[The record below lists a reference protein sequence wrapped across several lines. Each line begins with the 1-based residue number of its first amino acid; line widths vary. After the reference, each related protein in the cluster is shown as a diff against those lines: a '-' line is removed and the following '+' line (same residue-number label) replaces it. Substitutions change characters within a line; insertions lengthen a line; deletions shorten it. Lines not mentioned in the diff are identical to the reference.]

1 MTHDLAIRGGTIID
15 GTGGPSRRG
24 DIGISDGRI
33 AEIGDRVEATHEL
46 DASGALVTPGF
57 IDIHTHYDAQ
67 VFWDPWLTPSSLQGV
82 PTIIPAPCGSSLP
95 PCGNVPPAP

>member
-82 PTIIPAPCGSSLP
+82 THRVAGNSVSSWAPCP
-95 PCGNVPPAP
+95 P